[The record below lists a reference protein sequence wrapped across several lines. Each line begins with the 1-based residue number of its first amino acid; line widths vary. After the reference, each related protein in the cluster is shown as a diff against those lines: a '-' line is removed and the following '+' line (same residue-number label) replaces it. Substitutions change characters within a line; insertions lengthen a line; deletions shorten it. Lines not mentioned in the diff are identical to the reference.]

1 MLPPE
6 LAADLVDDF
15 MIVRQDFST
24 KTLGRSSP
32 GKFAETV
39 VQCFQY
45 LARKSYDKKPD
56 VDAYLNVKIENERQ
70 LPDDLRICAGRITRA
85 IYTLRNRRN
94 IAHKGAVD
102 PNSYDLA
109 FLHHAVS
116 WVLAEFL
123 RQATG
128 IKMEE
133 AGSLIAQIHAPIDE
147 IVEDING
154 VKLVHANVS
163 IEEEILLRLRS
174 EYPDFVSLPAIKIS
188 LVGRNAGTLGN
199 VLRKLVGKKDI
210 FGSPK
215 DGYKLTIAGLKKAA
229 DVATRLHQKAA

>member
-1 MLPPE
+1 VDKKRLIVALSTILPHE
-6 LAADLVDDF
+6 LAADLVEDF

-45 LARKSYDKKPD
+45 IARKSYDKKPD
-56 VDAYLNVKIENERQ
+56 VDAYLNVTIENEQ
-70 LPDDLRICAGRITRA
+70 KLPDDLRICAGRITRA

-94 IAHKGAVD
+94 IAHKGVVD

-128 IKMEE
+128 VKMEE
-133 AGSLIAQIHAPIDE
+133 AGALIAQIHAPIDE
-147 IVEDING
+147 IVEDIDG
-154 VKLVHANVS
+154 VKLVHGDVT
-163 IEEEILLRLRS
+163 IEEEVLLRLRS
-174 EYPDFVSLPAIKIS
+174 EYPDYISLPAIKIS
-188 LVGRNAGTLGN
+188 LVGRHPKTLGN
-199 VLRKLVGKKDI
+199 TLRKLVDRKNFWK
-210 FGSPK
+210 SSR
-215 DGYKLTIAGLKKAA
+215 
-229 DVATRLHQKAA
+229 RLQAYSSRF